1 MEADR
6 INQKRILIAEDNQD
20 HRIILRHQLHRLGAF
35 AILEATT
42 GQEALDIVVQE
53 AVDLIILNVCMPV
66 LDGWEVARRIR
77 LMPSPA
83 RDIPIIAFS
92 AYILSGSEPRARAA
106 GCDEYLAKPILDV
119 MLLKDKV
126 ERLLTYGRPGRP

>member
-42 GQEALDIVVQE
+42 GQEAL
-53 AVDLIILNVCMPV
+53 LRH
-66 LDGWEVARRIR
+66 EVASCTTERQQ
-77 LMPSPA
+77 
-83 RDIPIIAFS
+83 
-92 AYILSGSEPRARAA
+92 
-106 GCDEYLAKPILDV
+106 DV
-119 MLLKDKV
+119 
-126 ERLLTYGRPGRP
+126 TIQS